1 MSRLPN
7 LLASGRPLIMGV
19 LNGTPD
25 SFSDGGK
32 FLNTDVAV
40 NRALQMVEEGADIID
55 VGGESTRPGATP
67 VSVQAESD
75 RVLPVLEAVRSC
87 SEVALSCDTSKPE
100 IMQAAAEGGIDLIND
115 IFALQQEGA
124 LQVAADCNIP
134 ICLMHMQGK
143 PRTMQENPFYKDLV
157 GEIFLFFKDRVSAC
171 VTAGISRDRLILDI
185 GFGFGKSPDDNLR
198 LINRL
203 PEFSEFGLP
212 LLVGLSRKSTISR
225 IAEDLLSGSL
235 AGALVAVERGARII
249 RVHDVSETVAA
260 IRVWRSIQAEKVI
273 DE

>member
-1 MSRLPN
+1 
-7 LLASGRPLIMGV
+7 MGV
-19 LNGTPD
+19 LNITPD

-32 FLNTDVAV
+32 FLSTNVAV
-40 NRALQMVEEGADIID
+40 QQALQMVEEGVDIID

-75 RVLPVLEAVRSC
+75 RVLPVIEAIRSF

-100 IMQAAAEGGIDLIND
+100 IMQAAAALGIDLIND
-115 IFALQQEGA
+115 VFALQGEGA
-124 LQVAADCNIP
+124 LQAGAACNLP

-143 PRTMQENPFYKDLV
+143 PRTMQVNPFYEDLV
-157 GEIFLFFKDRVSAC
+157 GEIYHFFKDRVSAC
-171 VTAGISRDRLILDI
+171 VAAGISRDMLILDI
-185 GFGFGKSPDDNLR
+185 GFGFGKTADHNLT

-203 PEFSEFGLP
+203 HEFSEFGLP

-225 IAEDLLSGSL
+225 IAEDSLSGSL
-235 AGALVAVERGARII
+235 AGALVAAERGARII
-249 RVHDVSETVAA
+249 RVHDVAETVSAM
-260 IRVWRSIQAEKVI
+260 RVWRSIQAERII